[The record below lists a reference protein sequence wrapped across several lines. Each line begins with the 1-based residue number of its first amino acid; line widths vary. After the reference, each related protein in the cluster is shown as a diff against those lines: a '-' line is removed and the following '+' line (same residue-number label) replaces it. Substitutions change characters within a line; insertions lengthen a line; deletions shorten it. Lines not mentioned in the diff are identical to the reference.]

1 VTSPYFYSWKGGYK
15 LHIKLYPQGNGDGEG
30 THLSIYIQ
38 ASQHGEFEQILSKSI
53 LKCKVEIALLSQQED
68 EQNRVYNFND
78 CSLDDARN
86 KGWGYPKFFP
96 LEKLENSPYLENDTI
111 FIQVTCTKD

>member
-1 VTSPYFYSWKGGYK
+1 MRSPYFYSWKSGYK
-15 LHIKLYPQGNGDGEG
+15 LFINLYPQGVGDGEG

-53 LKCKVEIALLSQQED
+53 LNVEVALLSQQED
-68 EQNRVYNFND
+68 EENEVGYLNDLSLNDMRVGSGF
-78 CSLDDARN
+78 
-86 KGWGYPKFFP
+86 PFFFP
-96 LEKLENSPYLENDTI
+96 LEELENSPYLENDTI